1 MSQYQADI
9 LIICALPK
17 ERDAVLRY
25 TGPTESIAI
34 GKRKYELAKIAD
46 GEGEQLTIVVQTLP
60 GMGSVQAG
68 IATTQAILDWEPYY
82 IVLSGIAGGHK
93 ASDRQLGDLVIAQQ
107 IVGYELGKLHAGV
120 MQRRFQVL
128 RPAFDLMQAA
138 YRTETTDWSRR
149 MQVSRPEPPSDQ
161 SPKVHYG
168 VVASGEKVVA
178 DSQLMAELASSWSRL
193 VAIEMEAYGTV
204 LAANQA
210 SNPPGV
216 LMVKSLCDWA
226 DESKNDN
233 WQEYA
238 ADAAASFTISLLG
251 TVKVHRLNR
260 PCPAQNCTTKAA
272 AHPDATAISCF
283 RACFQRLAFE
293 APSESAFSVDDFD
306 QAIQDTITALTS
318 GALIDRATCCV
329 QRQGPAISDLS
340 TDQNIAGMGNIV
352 RNLQNLRNEYRMAT
366 QSGDLDTV
374 KYKRIQIL
382 DDFNAIAE
390 RVGVPPLTLVLAQHP
405 SFTVDYLYPRSE
417 PDEVECTCHRSQTS
431 PDLAGDGP
439 EVEGG
444 SQTTDLV

>member
-1 MSQYQADI
+1 MSQFQADVV
-9 LIICALPK
+9 IICALPK
-17 ERDAVLRY
+17 ERGAVVRY
-25 TGPTESIAI
+25 TGPTELIAI
-34 GKRKYELAKIAD
+34 RQRKYELAKIAD

-68 IATTQAILDWEPYY
+68 IATTQAIRDWEPYY
-82 IVLSGIAGGHK
+82 IVLTGIAGGHK
-93 ASDRQLGDLVIAQQ
+93 ASDRRLGDLVIAQQ
-107 IVGYELGKLHAGV
+107 IVGYELGKLQSGV
-120 MQRRFQVL
+120 MRRRFQVL

-149 MQVSRPEPPSDQ
+149 MKVARPEPPSDQ

-178 DSQLMAELASSWSRL
+178 DSHLMAELASSWSRL
-193 VAIEMEAYGTV
+193 VAIEMEAYGTA

-251 TVKVHRLNR
+251 TVKVHRNNR
-260 PCPAQNCTTKAA
+260 PCPAQNCTIEAA
-272 AHPDATAISCF
+272 ALPDAAAISCF
-283 RACFQRLAFE
+283 RACLQRLAVE
-293 APSESAFSVDDFD
+293 VPSESASSVDDFD
-306 QAIQDTITALTS
+306 QAIQDTITALTT
-318 GALIDRATCCV
+318 GALIDRVTCCV
-329 QRQGPAISDLS
+329 LRQGAAISDLS
-340 TDQNIAGMGNIV
+340 VNQNFTGMENIV
-352 RNLQNLRNEYRMAT
+352 SNLQNLRDEYRMAT

-382 DDFNAIAE
+382 DDFNAIAQ

-405 SFTVDYLYPRSE
+405 SFRVDYLYPRSE
-417 PDEVECTCHRSQTS
+417 PDGVECTGHLSQTS
-431 PDLAGDGP
+431 PDLAGEGP
-439 EVEGG
+439 DSEGG
-444 SQTTDLV
+444 SQTSDL